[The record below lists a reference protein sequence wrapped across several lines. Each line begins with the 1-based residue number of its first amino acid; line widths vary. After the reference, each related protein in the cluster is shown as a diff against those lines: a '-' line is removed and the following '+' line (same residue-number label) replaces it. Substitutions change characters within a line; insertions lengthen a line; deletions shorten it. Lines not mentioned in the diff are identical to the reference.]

1 MVNMLIELAG
11 EVVSVLLVTL
21 IGVLGTWLTLKIGK
35 KQELAAIAA
44 AQEEV
49 IKLAQLTVE
58 ELAQTTVE
66 KLKASHEDG
75 KLTRDEI
82 ALLGTMLL
90 DGVMTKMSDPTAK
103 LLKAAAVDV
112 KALIRSAGE
121 SWVTAIKAE

>member
-1 MVNMLIELAG
+1 MLNILIEGAVEIL
-11 EVVSVLLVTL
+11 SVLLVTL

-112 KALIRSAGE
+112 KALIRSACE

>member
-1 MVNMLIELAG
+1 MLNSLIEVAVEIL
-11 EVVSVLLVTL
+11 SVLLVTL
-21 IGVLGTWLTLKIGK
+21 IGVLGTWLTVKIGK

-66 KLKASHEDG
+66 KLKASREDG
-75 KLTRDEI
+75 KLTREEI
-82 ALLGTMLL
+82 ALLGDLL
-90 DGVMTKMSDPTAK
+90 VDGVLTKMSAPTAR
-103 LLKAAAVDV
+103 LLNAASVDV

-121 SWVTAIKAE
+121 SWVTAIKQE

>member
-1 MVNMLIELAG
+1 MLNILIEGAV
-11 EVVSVLLVTL
+11 EIVSVLLVTL

-112 KALIRSAGE
+112 KALICSAGE

>member
-21 IGVLGTWLTLKIGK
+21 IGVLGTWLTLKLGK
-35 KQELAAIAA
+35 KQELAAISA

-66 KLKASHEDG
+66 SLKAGHEDG
-75 KLTRDEI
+75 KLTKDEI
-82 ALLGTMLL
+82 AMLGDMLL
-90 DGVMTKMSDPTAK
+90 EGVMTKLSAPTAK

-112 KALIRSAGE
+112 TALIHSAGE

>member
-1 MVNMLIELAG
+1 MLNMLIEIAG
-11 EVVSVLLVTL
+11 EILTVLLVTL
-21 IGVLGTWLTLKIGK
+21 IGVLGTWLTVKIGK

-66 KLKASHEDG
+66 HLKAGREDG
-75 KLTRDEI
+75 KLTKDEI
-82 ALLGTMLL
+82 AMLGDMLL
-90 DGVMTKMSDPTAK
+90 EGVMTKLSAPTAK

-112 KALIRSAGE
+112 TALIHSAGE

>member
-21 IGVLGTWLTLKIGK
+21 IGVLGTWLTLKLGK
-35 KQELAAIAA
+35 KQELAAISA

-66 KLKASHEDG
+66 SLKASHEDG
-75 KLTRDEI
+75 KLTKDEV
-82 ALLGTMLL
+82 AMLGNMLL
-90 DGVMTKMSDPTAK
+90 EGVLTKMSDPTAK
-103 LLKAAAVDV
+103 LLKAASVDV
-112 KALIRSAGE
+112 TALIRSAGE

>member
-1 MVNMLIELAG
+1 MMNMLIEIAG
-11 EVVSVLLVTL
+11 EILTVLLVTL
-21 IGVLGTWLTLKIGK
+21 IGVLGTWLTVKIGK

-66 KLKASHEDG
+66 QLKAGREDG

-82 ALLGTMLL
+82 AMLGDMLL
-90 DGVMTKMSDPTAK
+90 DGVYTKMSIPTAK
-103 LLKAAAVDV
+103 LLNAAAVDV
-112 KALIRSAGE
+112 TALIRSAGE
-121 SWVTAIKAE
+121 SWIAALKQE

>member
-1 MVNMLIELAG
+1 MMNMLIEIAG
-11 EVVSVLLVTL
+11 EILSVLLVTL
-21 IGVLGTWLTLKIGK
+21 IGVLGTWLTVKIGK

-66 KLKASHEDG
+66 QLKAGREDG
-75 KLTRDEI
+75 KLTKDEI
-82 ALLGTMLL
+82 AMLGDMLL
-90 DGVMTKMSDPTAK
+90 DGVYTKMSIPTAK
-103 LLKAAAVDV
+103 LLNAAAVDV
-112 KALIRSAGE
+112 TALIRSAGE

>member
-1 MVNMLIELAG
+1 
-11 EVVSVLLVTL
+11 
-21 IGVLGTWLTLKIGK
+21 VLGTWLTVKIGK

-66 KLKASHEDG
+66 QLKAGREDG
-75 KLTRDEI
+75 KLTKDEI
-82 ALLGTMLL
+82 VYLGNMLV
-90 DGVMTKMSDPTAK
+90 DGVMTKMSIPTAK
-103 LLKAAAVDV
+103 LLNAAAVDV
-112 KALIRSAGE
+112 TALIHSAGE